1 MTITFVRTIIL
12 YLLVIFAFR
21 LMGKRQVGELSP
33 SELVVAMMISDLAAL
48 PAHDSNIPLLSGV
61 IPILS
66 LTIIEIMLS
75 FFSLKSRRIRRWLS
89 GSPVVLVRHGKIVE
103 EELEKLRF
111 NLDDLLQELRQA
123 GYVGLSE
130 VDFMMLEK
138 SGKVSVIPKAASAT
152 VRPTDLGLSPKQE
165 TCATLVISD
174 GKLCPGALHALGLDE
189 KWVYH
194 VLKKHKIKHIKDCLV
209 LTADEDKNVYLQAK
223 SEVKEK

>member
-12 YLLVIFAFR
+12 YLLVIVAFR

-48 PAHDSNIPLLSGV
+48 PAHDSDIPLLSGV

-66 LTIIEIMLS
+66 LTIIEIILS

-89 GSPVVLVRHGKIVE
+89 GSPVVLVRHGKIIE
-103 EELEKLRF
+103 AELEKLRF
-111 NLDDLLQELRQA
+111 SVDDLFQELRQA
-123 GYVGLSE
+123 GYVSLSE

-138 SGKVSVIPKAASAT
+138 SGKVSIIPKTASGAA
-152 VRPTDLGLSPKQE
+152 RPMDFGLSPKQE
-165 TCATLVISD
+165 KCATVVVSD
-174 GKLCPGALHALGLDE
+174 GKLCPGALQSLDLDE

-194 VLKKHKIKHIKDCLV
+194 VLKKHKMKHIKDCFI
-209 LTADEDKNVYLQAK
+209 LTVDEDNNVWMQAK
-223 SEVKEK
+223 NEVV